1 MNILNKLR
9 MVNSLQNAL
18 ARQSDTTLVL
28 VRGRIVVVLPVSAG
42 GICSTIQECPKVLAK
57 GFLPRTAPLARGQ
70 SGGYG
75 LTR

>member
-42 GICSTIQECPKVLAK
+42 GICSTIQECPKETSK
-57 GFLPRTAPLARGQ
+57 GISAQDSPC
-70 SGGYG
+70 S
-75 LTR
+75 